1 MRAVRKPRGSW
12 PAIFVD
18 CHDRGNNSQLAKT
31 DSKKPF
37 IPRLDLSKVHSMKD
51 TNERESEYEL
61 DEEDEEEESLQST
74 QKQ

>member
-1 MRAVRKPRGSW
+1 
-12 PAIFVD
+12 
-18 CHDRGNNSQLAKT
+18 
-31 DSKKPF
+31 
-37 IPRLDLSKVHSMKD
+37 MKD